1 MSLTFKIL
9 LIIILW
15 TRWSSAQVLQ
25 PAFNWAFI
33 QGEVATVQISIDPDS
48 LNLLLGDSLYAAHE
62 FMATVSYQSSLLNQT
77 IDSIGFRARGNTSL
91 ASQKKSFKIDFN
103 RFISGQKFQGLE
115 EINLN
120 GEHNDVSIMRTYLA
134 QHLLRGTGLPSSRTS
149 YVQLFVN
156 NEYKGLY
163 INLEHIDDEFLDLR
177 FPGQANGNLWKCAY
191 GADLS
196 WWGAN
201 PLNYQD
207 VYDLKTN
214 VDSADYSA
222 LVHFIDVLNNT
233 PASNFVCAIQEVMDV
248 DLFLRNIALEILMG
262 QWDGY
267 AYNKNN
273 YFLYQRESDGKMV
286 YLSYDLDNTF
296 GIDWFGVNWALRNVY
311 NWAPSNQARP
321 LYSKLLAVPY
331 FKDRFTYH
339 LAEILNTVWNLQDL
353 QTLLEQKQLL
363 ISPAALSD
371 EYKGYDYGFTDQ
383 DFLNALDQT
392 WGAHVTSGILPYL
405 QDRKTSALS
414 QLQPYLGLPNPCMN
428 SLNEHVMEEVSL
440 LFVTDILGRVIAPE
454 TKNCIKI
461 LNFENGTQQRV
472 YEIE

>member
-1 MSLTFKIL
+1 MCYRFRFL
-9 LIIILW
+9 LFLFLW
-15 TRWSSAQVLQ
+15 SRFCWAQVPQ
-25 PAFNWAFI
+25 PAFNWAFN
-33 QGEVATVQISIDPDS
+33 QGEVATVHIDIDPDS

-91 ASQKKSFKIDFN
+91 ASQKKSFKVDFN

-115 EINLN
+115 EMNLN

-134 QHLLRGTGLPSSRTS
+134 QHLLRGAGVPSSRTS
-149 YVQLFVN
+149 YVQLYVN

-191 GADLS
+191 GADLN

-201 PLNYQD
+201 PSSYQD
-207 VYDLKTN
+207 VYELKTN
-214 VDSADYSA
+214 EDSADYTA

-233 PASNFVCAIQEVMDV
+233 PASSFVCAIQEVMDV
-248 DLFLRNIALEILMG
+248 DLFLRTIALEILMG

-273 YFLYQRESDGKMV
+273 YFLYQRENDGKMV
-286 YLSYDLDNTF
+286 YISYDLDNTF
-296 GIDWFGVNWALRNVY
+296 GIDWFGINWALRNLY

-321 LYSKLLAVPY
+321 LFTKLLAVPY

-339 LAEILNTVWNLQDL
+339 LTDILNSVWDVASL
-353 QTLLEQKQLL
+353 QTMLEQKQQL
-363 ISPAALSD
+363 ISPAALAD
-371 EYKGYDYGFTDQ
+371 DYKGYDYGFTDQ
-383 DFLNALDQT
+383 DFLNALQVT
-392 WGAHVTSGILPYL
+392 WGAHVKSGIIPYL
-405 QDRKTSALS
+405 QNRKTSALS
-414 QLQPYLGLPNPCMN
+414 QLSTYQSLLNPCTIGLDEN
-428 SLNEHVMEEVSL
+428 AETNVKL
-440 LFVTDILGRVIAPE
+440 LFVTDILGREIDPN